1 MSGRRLSA
9 VAGLFVMAGIA
20 NVPKLAAEGR
30 YPVSVSTISGTWEAD
45 IKTRINGVID
55 TGTHEVLTLSA
66 DARDTF
72 SYNGHFLFTCA
83 GKWWLTLTSHPRGG
97 LAEIHIRG
105 VITATGRRCFK
116 NITIKSFS
124 RRTMTAEFV
133 GLELWPY
140 PVGRLVAYRRMEGRQ

>member
-1 MSGRRLSA
+1 MEVIG
-9 VAGLFVMAGIA
+9 

-72 SYNGHFLFTCA
+72 SYNGHSSSTCA
-83 GKWWLTLTSHPRGG
+83 GKWWLTLTSRPRGG

-105 VITATGRRCFK
+105 ANTDTGRRCGRD
-116 NITIKSFS
+116 ILIKSFS
-124 RRTMTAEFV
+124 RSRMTAELV
-133 GLELWPY
+133 GPMQWPY
-140 PVGRLVAYRRMEGRQ
+140 PVGRLIVYHRIEARP